1 MAGFPRPDS
10 TASVPAA
17 PTRLLRTTGCACP
30 RAAPEAGEQF
40 SCGISLS
47 ELPLWTALPGFGV
60 TVFPSL
66 GKSQQFA
73 SPGTHEVQQIAD
85 CLLGLLNQKGIC
97 PIGPSLLIDQRC
109 HWRKPTWWGVGSDHW
124 KLTWHVLNV
133 FCVSPSSPGH
143 SGANS
148 V

>member
-1 MAGFPRPDS
+1 MGFPRPDS

-17 PTRLLRTTGCACP
+17 PTRLLRTPGCVCP
-30 RAAPEAGEQF
+30 LTAPETGEQF
-40 SCGISLS
+40 SWGISLP

-60 TVFPSL
+60 TVSPSP

-97 PIGPSLLIDQRC
+97 PIGPRYSL
-109 HWRKPTWWGVGSDHW
+109 TSVAVGGD
-124 KLTWHVLNV
+124 
-133 FCVSPSSPGH
+133 PRG
-143 SGANS
+143 GALAPITGNPRGIC
-148 V
+148 